1 MNNLSLN
8 SKGGFQQSSD
18 IIVFKAFNI
27 AYNTS
32 PVEKY
37 HVSEGI
43 HNHLLK
49 NIILVRGFINEYIC
63 KSGL

>member
-18 IIVFKAFNI
+18 ITVFKAFNI

-32 PVEKY
+32 LAEKY
-37 HVSEGI
+37 HASEGI
-43 HNHLLK
+43 HK
-49 NIILVRGFINEYIC
+49 
-63 KSGL
+63 